1 MENKIMPKTNKV
13 IVIDETLSVEQTTLK
28 RGKAVQDLQTKHDVD
43 SKLMSFMK
51 IKLNP
56 TSAIMEQYITD
67 VNQACENLASSLTDE
82 YDVEVFDGEQMGG
95 DGFFT
100 EVIEGMKA
108 HNAVALDKVQSDARR
123 TVLIETGQVPLELW
137 TATAE
142 ASVSVGVSSELSAL
156 VANLKK

>member
-1 MENKIMPKTNKV
+1 MPKTNKV
-13 IVIDETLSVEQTTLK
+13 IEIDSTLSVEQTTLK

-51 IKLNP
+51 IKINP
-56 TSAIMEQYITD
+56 ESELMQSFITD
-67 VNQACENLASSLTDE
+67 VNQACENLAATLTED

-95 DGFFT
+95 EGFFT

-108 HNAVALDKVQSDARR
+108 HCAIALDKVQSDARR

-137 TATAE
+137 TATAD
-142 ASVSVGVSSELSAL
+142 AKVSVGVSSEL
-156 VANLKK
+156 ANLVSGLKK